1 MCTRIAIT
9 FRNWS
14 VIPQSKSGRMTF
26 LAILVCGTL
35 VHSHWRAALVS
46 TLTVSW
52 FKVKLQLRHGFSF
65 LQDASH
71 KSLQYPFETLQGLSE
86 SDYELRYLK
95 GGAVASILSQ
105 SHKDT
110 IFGKLWKNVRN
121 FFSQLMGNVK

>member
-1 MCTRIAIT
+1 MVIT

-14 VIPQSKSGRMTF
+14 VIPQSKSGRMAF
-26 LAILVCGTL
+26 LAILVCGTF

-52 FKVKLQLRHGFSF
+52 FKVQSNPRFWFFFKTQYF
-65 LQDASH
+65 
-71 KSLQYPFETLQGLSE
+71 QYPFETLQGLSE
-86 SDYELRYLK
+86 SNYELSYLK

-110 IFGKLWKNVRN
+110 IFGKLWENVRN
-121 FFSQLMGNVK
+121 ASTKAIS